1 MFEVVFLGTSASAPS
16 VHRGL
21 SAQVVKHDEFR
32 FLIDCG
38 EGTQR
43 QILQS
48 GIGFKRLNRILI
60 THGHLDHILG
70 LAGLLSTF
78 SRWEAIDEL
87 EIYAGKWALDRIH
100 DLLFGV
106 VLRGARP
113 PMALHL
119 VEVHPGVIFEDAE
132 FRVSAFPVDHRG
144 SDCYGY
150 LFDEKSRRPFL
161 AEQADA
167 LDIPQ
172 GPWRRDLVNG
182 QMVTLPDGRHID
194 PDQVLGP
201 ARPGT
206 RLVHVGDTGRTD
218 NLRGVCQSAD
228 LLVIEATYLQEE
240 VQMAADF
247 AHLTALQ
254 AAELAVQAG
263 VKHLVL
269 THISRRYRER
279 DVLAEARAVFPQV
292 NVARDFDVFQIKRD
306 ELLRP
311 VQSD

>member
-132 FRVSAFPVDHRG
+132 FSVSAFPVDHRG

-228 LLVIEATYLQEE
+228 LLIIEATYLQEE

-311 VQSD
+311 VQTD

>member
-132 FRVSAFPVDHRG
+132 FSVSAFPVDHRG

-311 VQSD
+311 TQTD